1 MSAVASTHITSDFLS
16 STPIAERFGQDAL
29 RLAPGVNP
37 QNDSAYGSLGAWS
50 NAYRLGD
57 LDSSDPENGRAWVFP
72 ALNWIE
78 EVRVVGPGAGAEH
91 GGFTGAA
98 SDTLLRS
105 GTNVFHGLAEA
116 LYRNGSLT
124 ATNVPADVVAANPD
138 LSPAQTD
145 IVSDNS
151 VQIGGPLVRDALWF
165 FAGAHFYYARL
176 TPGGYPA
183 EVPPGVRTAAAGAP
197 SPSESSPRVLFRP
210 TWKSSDRSTLSGFVH
225 AERTLA
231 QGRGAAPR
239 VAPEATL
246 EEHSGTIAW
255 NGHFTRVLSSST
267 VIDAAYS
274 GFHGTQNLEPYNGVT
289 PGWYDIA
296 ADYYSV
302 NSYYSYDAGR
312 DRQQVQGTVNRLT
325 GAHDL
330 SLGGVFNAGS
340 AQTTYGYPGGR
351 SIDAVSGVPLF
362 VYLWDG
368 SNKSDVTRTYAA
380 YGQDSWRV
388 RSNVTINAGARF
400 ERSSGTNTDANGTAY
415 SDQFDRAAHRPGLG
429 PARRRKDGSPRPLRV
444 VLRRGAFGRL
454 RRRRSRHRAALW
466 CERRSSAQLHRSG
479 VSSSTRYQS
488 HPRANAAGAAHA

>member
-1 MSAVASTHITSDFLS
+1 MHT
-16 STPIAERFGQDAL
+16 
-29 RLAPGVNP
+29 
-37 QNDSAYGSLGAWS
+37 
-50 NAYRLGD
+50 
-57 LDSSDPENGRAWVFP
+57 
-72 ALNWIE
+72 
-78 EVRVVGPGAGAEH
+78 
-91 GGFTGAA
+91 
-98 SDTLLRS
+98 
-105 GTNVFHGLAEA
+105 
-116 LYRNGSLT
+116 
-124 ATNVPADVVAANPD
+124 
-138 LSPAQTD
+138 
-145 IVSDNS
+145 
-151 VQIGGPLVRDALWF
+151 
-165 FAGAHFYYARL
+165 
-176 TPGGYPA
+176 
-183 EVPPGVRTAAAGAP
+183 
-197 SPSESSPRVLFRP
+197 
-210 TWKSSDRSTLSGFVH
+210 
-225 AERTLA
+225 ERTIV

-267 VIDAAYS
+267 VVDAAYS
-274 GFHGTQNLEPYNGVT
+274 GFHGTQDLEPYNGVT

-302 NSYYSYDAGR
+302 NSYYSDDAGR

-368 SNKSDVTRTYAA
+368 SNKSDVTRTYAV

-388 RSNVTINAGARF
+388 RSNLTINAGARF

-415 SDQFDRAAHRPGLG
+415 SDQLDRAAYRPGLG

-454 RRRRSRHRAALW
+454 RRRRPGHRAALW
-466 CERRSSAQLHRSG
+466 CERRSLGSTSPVRCQFFDPAPITPSRQRCRRRARVKRSQASSTG
-479 VSSSTRYQS
+479 SSSPWTSPYTQS
-488 HPRANAAGAAHA
+488 SAEAIDTSTTCCKLVRVVS

>member
-1 MSAVASTHITSDFLS
+1 M
-16 STPIAERFGQDAL
+16 
-29 RLAPGVNP
+29 
-37 QNDSAYGSLGAWS
+37 
-50 NAYRLGD
+50 
-57 LDSSDPENGRAWVFP
+57 
-72 ALNWIE
+72 
-78 EVRVVGPGAGAEH
+78 
-91 GGFTGAA
+91 
-98 SDTLLRS
+98 
-105 GTNVFHGLAEA
+105 
-116 LYRNGSLT
+116 
-124 ATNVPADVVAANPD
+124 
-138 LSPAQTD
+138 
-145 IVSDNS
+145 
-151 VQIGGPLVRDALWF
+151 
-165 FAGAHFYYARL
+165 
-176 TPGGYPA
+176 
-183 EVPPGVRTAAAGAP
+183 
-197 SPSESSPRVLFRP
+197 
-210 TWKSSDRSTLSGFVH
+210 H

-289 PGWYDIA
+289 PGWYNIA

-330 SLGGVFNAGS
+330 SLGGVFSAGS

-368 SNKSDVTRTYAA
+368 SNKSDVTRTYGA

-400 ERSSGTNTDANGTAY
+400 ERSSGTNPDANGTAY
-415 SDQFDRAAHRPGLG
+415 STSSIAPRIGLAWDLRGDGRTVLRGHYGWYYDAAHSADYDAVDPDIAPLYGVNVDRRLNFTG
-429 PARRRKDGSPRPLRV
+429 PVSVLDPVPITPSRQRCRRRARV
-444 VLRRGAFGRL
+444 K
-454 RRRRSRHRAALW
+454 RSQA
-466 CERRSSAQLHRSG
+466 SSTG
-479 VSSSTRYQS
+479 SSSPWTSTYTQS
-488 HPRANAAGAAHA
+488 IARAIDTSTTCCKLVRAVS